1 MEVHHHPHIPTH
13 AKPWKEYLLEGLM
26 IFVAVTLGY
35 GAENVREHY
44 VETKK
49 AIISAKNLYVDVTY
63 DSIGYAGTQ
72 RNRAKQDSCF
82 EIINT
87 LYNNN
92 QLDKEPATVY
102 AAHGY
107 IALRMLKQMNTL
119 ALDEV
124 KNSGTLKFL
133 ESDELKA
140 AIQRYASLGS
150 GLKLREQREFGYI
163 DRMIDPISIN
173 NFEFNFFRIAVDNF
187 KIKDNKIV
195 VVEDLSFTEP
205 KTANLIAV
213 LKSLNLSDNKVL
225 ILTPG
230 TDMNV
235 FKSGRNL
242 RKVAVLEANKPST
255 YEIINAGT
263 VVLLES
269 ALTVLENS
277 LTLDTKEA

>member
-49 AIISAKNLYVDVTY
+49 ALISAKNLYVDVTY
-63 DSIGYAGTQ
+63 DSIGYA
-72 RNRAKQDSCF
+72 RNTINRSRQDSCF
-82 EIINT
+82 EIINAF
-87 LYNNN
+87 YNNN
-92 QLDKEPATVY
+92 TLDKEIPSVY

-107 IALRMLKQMNTL
+107 ITRRMLYQMNTL

-140 AIQRYASLGS
+140 AIQRYASFGS
-150 GLKLREQREFGYI
+150 GLKLREQREFSYI
-163 DRMIDPISIN
+163 DRMLDPISTK
-173 NFEFNFFRIAVDNF
+173 NFEFNFNRASGDNF

-195 VVEDLSFTEP
+195 VGVPIPTNLKIMKKDQLDWDNYIAILGMLQTIRLSTNIDYIEP
-205 KTANLIAV
+205 TQKQCHELLALLRNYLIENDA
-213 LKSLNLSDNKVL
+213 
-225 ILTPG
+225 
-230 TDMNV
+230 
-235 FKSGRNL
+235 
-242 RKVAVLEANKPST
+242 
-255 YEIINAGT
+255 
-263 VVLLES
+263 
-269 ALTVLENS
+269 LEN
-277 LTLDTKEA
+277 TH

>member
-63 DSIGYAGTQ
+63 DSIGYANTIKS
-72 RNRAKQDSCF
+72 RDKQDSCF
-82 EIINT
+82 EIVNS
-87 LYNNN
+87 LYNKNE
-92 QLDKEPATVY
+92 LDKEVATIY

-107 IALRMLKQMNTL
+107 IALRVLKQMNTL

-140 AIQRYASLGS
+140 AIQRYASLGN

-163 DRMIDPISIN
+163 DRMLDPISIN
-173 NFEFNFFRIAVDNF
+173 NFEFNFFRTASENF
-187 KIKDNKIV
+187 RIEGNKIIINM
-195 VVEDLSFTEP
+195 P
-205 KTANLIAV
+205 IPPNLKIMKKDQLDWDNYIAILGMLQTIRASTDENYV
-213 LKSLNLSDNKVL
+213 LKTQAQCHELLSLLRNYL
-225 ILTPG
+225 IKH
-230 TDMNV
+230 D
-235 FKSGRNL
+235 
-242 RKVAVLEANKPST
+242 
-255 YEIINAGT
+255 
-263 VVLLES
+263 
-269 ALTVLENS
+269 AL
-277 LTLDTKEA
+277 

>member
-49 AIISAKNLYVDVTY
+49 ALVSAKNLYVDVTY
-63 DSIGYAGTQ
+63 DSIGYARVK
-72 RNRAKQDSCF
+72 RNRDRQDSCF
-82 EIINT
+82 EIVNS

-92 QLDKEPATVY
+92 ELDKETATVY

-140 AIQRYASLGS
+140 AIQRYASLGT

-173 NFEFNFFRIAVDNF
+173 NFEFNFFRTASENF
-187 KIKDNKIV
+187 RIDSNKIIINV
-195 VVEDLSFTEP
+195 P
-205 KTANLIAV
+205 APANLKIMKKDQLDWDNYIAILGM
-213 LKSLNLSDNKVL
+213 LKTIRVSTDENY
-225 ILTPG
+225 ITP
-230 TDMNV
+230 TQ
-235 FKSGRNL
+235 KQCHEL
-242 RKVAVLEANKPST
+242 
-255 YEIINAGT
+255 
-263 VVLLES
+263 
-269 ALTVLENS
+269 
-277 LTLDTKEA
+277 LTLLRNYLIKHDALGE

>member
-49 AIISAKNLYVDVTY
+49 ALISAKNLYVDVTY
-63 DSIGYAGTQ
+63 DSIGYA
-72 RNRAKQDSCF
+72 RNTINRSRQDSCF
-82 EIINT
+82 EIINAF
-87 LYNNN
+87 YNNKT
-92 QLDKEPATVY
+92 LDKEIPSVY

-107 IALRMLKQMNTL
+107 ITRRMLYQMNTL

-140 AIQRYASLGS
+140 AIQRYASFGS
-150 GLKLREQREFGYI
+150 GLKLREQREFSYI
-163 DRMIDPISIN
+163 DRMLDPISTK
-173 NFEFNFFRIAVDNF
+173 NFEFNFNRASGDNF

-195 VVEDLSFTEP
+195 VGVPIPINLKIMKKDQLDWDNYIAILGMLQTIRLSTNIDYIEP
-205 KTANLIAV
+205 TQKQCHELLTLLRNYLIEHDA
-213 LKSLNLSDNKVL
+213 
-225 ILTPG
+225 
-230 TDMNV
+230 
-235 FKSGRNL
+235 
-242 RKVAVLEANKPST
+242 
-255 YEIINAGT
+255 
-263 VVLLES
+263 
-269 ALTVLENS
+269 LEN
-277 LTLDTKEA
+277 TH

>member
-1 MEVHHHPHIPTH
+1 MEVHHHPHIPTY

-63 DSIGYAGTQ
+63 DSIGYAGVK
-72 RNRAKQDSCF
+72 RNRDRQDSCF

-87 LYNNN
+87 YYNNN
-92 QLDKEPATVY
+92 NLDKEIPAVY

-107 IALRMLKQMNTL
+107 MSLRMLHQMNTL

-124 KNSGTLKFL
+124 KSSGTLKFL

-140 AIQRYASLGS
+140 AIQRYASLGA

-163 DRMIDPISIN
+163 DRMLDPISTK
-173 NFEFNFFRIAVDNF
+173 NFEFNFHRAAGDNF
-187 KIKDNKIV
+187 KIDSNKIFV
-195 VVEDLSFTEP
+195 TVP
-205 KTANLIAV
+205 IPANLKIMKKDQLDWDNYISILGMLQTIRQSTNKDYIEPTQAQCHE
-213 LKSLNLSDNKVL
+213 LLSLLRNYL
-225 ILTPG
+225 IKH
-230 TDMNV
+230 D
-235 FKSGRNL
+235 
-242 RKVAVLEANKPST
+242 A
-255 YEIINAGT
+255 
-263 VVLLES
+263 
-269 ALTVLENS
+269 LENNNH
-277 LTLDTKEA
+277 